1 MKPDLKFIF
10 PKRKT
15 PATLLGLVFDGSK
28 LDGVVLRRANGAL
41 QPLQS
46 FSVALTLDPLA
57 AAPELAGREIR
68 NQLDA
73 AGVRVRDCIVGV
85 PLKWVLTAHTE
96 LPPLPEADAASLLQM
111 EAERGF
117 SSDAATLQIANSRTP
132 LAADKKYILFA
143 GIPNT
148 QIRALES
155 VLAAA
160 KLKPVSFALGISAL
174 QSPGDEK
181 SNGVLALAIGE
192 NNVGLQITAGG
203 GIAALR
209 ALDGTVENE
218 NGRRALQAGVVTREA
233 RVTLGQLPAELREAV
248 KRIRIFGPHELA
260 QPLAD
265 EMELRFEPLGLKVEL
280 VSAFAPD
287 EFAAALPSGTAVS
300 AAFSLAA
307 RALTEPEPPL
317 EFLPPKPS
325 VIEQLV
331 TKYSSG
337 RLGTTG
343 AVAAGVAAIVILLFL
358 FQQFQLWRLRAQWS
372 HMQAR
377 VTDLQ
382 NIGNNISQYRPWYD
396 DSFRSLTILRQLTL
410 AFPEDGEV
418 TAKTIEIHDGS
429 MVNCSGT
436 ARDNLALLAMLAKLR
451 AADGVSE
458 LKVDQIR
465 GKAPMQFTIDF
476 QYGNG
481 GAHEN

>member
-1 MKPDLKFIF
+1 MKLDFKSIF

-15 PATLLGLVFDGSK
+15 PTTLLGLAFDGSK

-41 QPLQS
+41 QSLQT
-46 FSVALTLDPLA
+46 FSVALTLDPLTA
-57 AAPELAGREIR
+57 EPELVGREIR

-73 AGVRVRDCIVGV
+73 AGIRVRDCIVGV

-111 EAERGF
+111 DAERGF
-117 SSDAATLQIANSRTP
+117 SSDVATLQISSSRTP
-132 LAADKKYILFA
+132 LAADKKYVLFA

-148 QIRALES
+148 QIVALEK

-192 NNVGLQITAGG
+192 NNVGLQVTAGG

-218 NGRRALQAGVVTREA
+218 NGRRSLNTDVISREA
-233 RVTLGQLPAELREAV
+233 RVTLGQLPAEIREAV
-248 KRIRIFGPHELA
+248 KRIRIFGPRELA

-265 EMELRFEPLGLKVEL
+265 ELELRFEPLGLKVE
-280 VSAFAPD
+280 
-287 EFAAALPSGTAVS
+287 AVS
-300 AAFSLAA
+300 AYAPNEFPATLPLGISVSTAFSLAA
-307 RALTEPEPPL
+307 RALTEPKPPL

-325 VIEQLV
+325 VIEQAIA
-331 TKYSSG
+331 KYSSG

-343 AVAAGVAAIVILLFL
+343 LVAAGIAALVILLFL
-358 FQQFQLWRLRAQWS
+358 FQEFQLWRLRSQWS
-372 HMQAR
+372 RMQAH
-377 VTDLQ
+377 VGQLQ
-382 NIGNNISQYRPWYD
+382 DVEANIRQFRPWYD
-396 DSFRSLTILRQLTL
+396 DSFRSLTILRQMTL

-418 TAKTIEIHDGS
+418 TAKTIEIHNGGTVD
-429 MVNCSGT
+429 CSGT
-436 ARDNLALLAMLAKLR
+436 ASDNLALLRMQTKLR
-451 AADGVSE
+451 AMAGVSG
-458 LKVDQIR
+458 LHLSQVR
-465 GKAPMQFTIDF
+465 GKAPMQFSLEF

-481 GAHEN
+481 GANEN

>member
-1 MKPDLKFIF
+1 MKLDFKSIF

-15 PATLLGLVFDGSK
+15 PTTLLGLAFDGSK

-41 QPLQS
+41 QSLQT
-46 FSVALTLDPLA
+46 FSVALTLDPLTA
-57 AAPELAGREIR
+57 EPELVGREIR

-73 AGVRVRDCIVGV
+73 AGIRVRDCIVGV

-111 EAERGF
+111 DAERGF
-117 SSDAATLQIANSRTP
+117 SSDVATLQISNSRTP
-132 LAADKKYILFA
+132 LAADKKYVLFA

-148 QIRALES
+148 QIVALEK

-192 NNVGLQITAGG
+192 NNVGLQVTAGG

-218 NGRRALQAGVVTREA
+218 NGRRSLNTDVISREA
-233 RVTLGQLPAELREAV
+233 RVTLGQLPAEIREAV
-248 KRIRIFGPHELA
+248 KRIRIFGPRELA

-265 EMELRFEPLGLKVEL
+265 ELELRFEPLGLKVE
-280 VSAFAPD
+280 
-287 EFAAALPSGTAVS
+287 AVS
-300 AAFSLAA
+300 AYAPNEFSATLPLGISVSTAFSLAA
-307 RALTEPEPPL
+307 RALTEPKPPL

-325 VIEQLV
+325 VIEQAL

-337 RLGTTG
+337 KLGATG
-343 AVAAGVAAIVILLFL
+343 MVAAAVVAIVALLFL
-358 FQQFQLWRLRAQWS
+358 FQQIQLWRLRSQWS
-372 HMQAR
+372 RMQAH
-377 VTDLQ
+377 VGQLQ
-382 NIGNNISQYRPWYD
+382 DVEANIRQFRPWYD

-418 TAKTIEIHDGS
+418 TAKTIEIHNGGTVD
-429 MVNCSGT
+429 CSGT
-436 ARDNLALLAMLAKLR
+436 ASDNLALLRMQTRLR
-451 AADGVSE
+451 AMAGVSG
-458 LKVDQIR
+458 LHLSQVR
-465 GKAPMQFTIDF
+465 GKAPMQFSLEF

-481 GAHEN
+481 GANAN